1 MENINTYKQLKKYE
15 SKYSN
20 VRNILKSIFIKNSN
34 SEKFFHQSEYIIF
47 PFWHH
52 VFDDEIESFISQI
65 KFMKN
70 YGDFISYDD
79 AINLLKMGLKTNDKY
94 FCLSFDDGFK
104 NIYEN
109 VTDIL
114 LKFNAPCVFFIP
126 TSFIDNRRDDSG
138 QVFFNNNKL
147 KINFLN
153 WKDCKQ
159 ISTNQIFEFG
169 SHSVNHKIFT
179 KLSHDE
185 CYFEI
190 EESKKIIETNL
201 DIKCKHFAP
210 PVGIFS
216 QERDLDL
223 VKKLKYKSL
232 STTVRGKMEN
242 KFSDEYLIKRHHLL
256 AGWEISYLK
265 YFFKK

>member
-1 MENINTYKQLKKYE
+1 MFFTNLVIFSSLINYQNIQFTINNGYNYKLIKIQDNVKK
-15 SKYSN
+15 
-20 VRNILKSIFIKNSN
+20 
-34 SEKFFHQSEYIIF
+34 
-47 PFWHH
+47 
-52 VFDDEIESFISQI
+52 
-65 KFMKN
+65 
-70 YGDFISYDD
+70 
-79 AINLLKMGLKTNDKY
+79 
-94 FCLSFDDGFK
+94 
-104 NIYEN
+104 
-109 VTDIL
+109 
-114 LKFNAPCVFFIP
+114 
-126 TSFIDNRRDDSG
+126 
-138 QVFFNNNKL
+138 
-147 KINFLN
+147 
-153 WKDCKQ
+153 
-159 ISTNQIFEFG
+159 STNIETNKIFEFG

-232 STTVRGKMEN
+232 STTFRGKMEN